1 MNSNGFFSIESP
13 FYKLMVKLLDIIKLN
28 FMWMLFSIPIVTIGA
43 ATTAAFYTGFR
54 IDKDEDAYI
63 AAPFIR
69 EFKANFKQGCIIGI
83 IQLVIIYIIYI
94 DFQLSAAAGERR
106 LVYMA
111 AGIVA
116 VFLAFLHF
124 IYVYALLARYDNT
137 IINTFRNSF
146 SVCIKFFPKTIGL
159 LLLVLAE
166 SAIFLWNITTMFVG
180 FFIGP
185 ACIILTICKV
195 VMPMFKKIEE
205 ENAANKDKDK

>member
-13 FYKLMVKLLDIIKLN
+13 LYKLMVKLLDIIKLN
-28 FMWMLFSIPIVTIGA
+28 FLWLLCSIPVVTMGA

-54 IDKDEDAYI
+54 IEKDKDAYI

-69 EFKANFKQGCIIGI
+69 EFKANLKKGSIIGV
-83 IQLVIIYIIYI
+83 IQILIVYVIYI
-94 DFQLSAAAGERR
+94 DFQLSAAAGEKR

-124 IYVYALLARYDNT
+124 IYVYALLARYENT

-146 SVCIKFFPKTIGL
+146 SICIKFFPKTIGL
-159 LLLVLAE
+159 LLLVLLE
-166 SAIFLWNITTMFVG
+166 CAIFLWNYTTMFVG
-180 FFIGP
+180 FLIGP
-185 ACIILTICKV
+185 ACIVLTICRF
-195 VMPMFKKIEE
+195 VMPMFKRIEAE
-205 ENAANKDKDK
+205 AVTDKSI

>member
-13 FYKLMVKLLDIIKLN
+13 LYKLMVKLLDIIKLN
-28 FMWMLFSIPIVTIGA
+28 FLWLLCSIPVVTMGA

-54 IDKDEDAYI
+54 IEKDKDAYI

-69 EFKANFKQGCIIGI
+69 EFKANLKKGSIIGV
-83 IQLVIIYIIYI
+83 IQILIVYVIYI
-94 DFQLSAAAGERR
+94 DFQLSAAAGEKR

-124 IYVYALLARYDNT
+124 IYVYALLARYENT

-146 SVCIKFFPKTIGL
+146 SICIKFFPKTIGL
-159 LLLVLAE
+159 LLLVLLE
-166 SAIFLWNITTMFVG
+166 CAIFLWNYTTMFVG
-180 FFIGP
+180 FLIGP
-185 ACIILTICKV
+185 ACIVLTICRF
-195 VMPMFKKIEE
+195 VMPMFKKIEAE
-205 ENAANKDKDK
+205 AVTDKSI